1 MDPVE
6 SGAPSG
12 TRDTRQAP
20 GAVPHSETLARV
32 ESSRSDG
39 APRSRPERARSS
51 RSRMSQT
58 RSTRDPETPLQEAI
72 LTEARRLLETE
83 GYAALSTRRIASA
96 VGCTATSIYLHFK
109 SKDRLLIETLR
120 YVTDEYSRAWQ
131 AALANSDPSPA
142 EQLRALVAVDFNAPI
157 CETNKLAVWFAFW
170 GESKSRPTY
179 RKICAE
185 LDERYEEMLIGLCDQ
200 IISEGSYQGVDART
214 VATGLSAMSE
224 GLWLDMLVTP
234 KSMSAERASEI
245 CLAYLASA
253 FPKHFGN

>member
-1 MDPVE
+1 MASTAKRPAAKRRT
-6 SGAPSG
+6 APKEKRREQLIRATIRSIARRG
-12 TRDTRQAP
+12 LSDT
-20 GAVPHSETLARV
+20 TLATV
-32 ESSRSDG
+32 
-39 APRSRPERARSS
+39 
-51 RSRMSQT
+51 T
-58 RSTRDPETPLQEAI
+58 REAK
-72 LTEARRLLETE
+72 
-83 GYAALSTRRIASA
+83 LSLGI
-96 VGCTATSIYLHFK
+96 VNLHFK

-131 AALANSDPSPA
+131 AALANSGPSPA

-157 CETNKLAVWFAFW
+157 CDTNKLAVWFAFW

-234 KSMSAERASEI
+234 RSMSAERAREI
-245 CLAYLASA
+245 CLAFLASV